1 MGHTDKSW
9 RNGSGVASLPLDR
22 SQGTFSFCDIEQ
34 LTESPGVQNV
44 HCSIY
49 CWSREHSFPPV
60 NQQDPVSGQRARR
73 YLLLFTWSENF
84 LQFFH
89 THNWPNKKSKRLLHL
104 CKLIAPFLNQL
115 VWYCLREEKSWL
127 REAWILFFI
136 SFLPLV
142 MESCD
147 AALKPCKAES
157 CFILSKH
164 WQGSAKAGGHSGAM
178 GAAKYHE
185 ESMTCS
191 WHSLFKK
198 WPFAFAPILSGCQ
211 PLAI

>member
-1 MGHTDKSW
+1 MKIGPTDKAR
-9 RNGSGVASLPLDR
+9 RNEPWVAFLPLDR
-22 SQGTFSFCDIEQ
+22 SQHTFSFCDTEQ
-34 LTESPGVQNV
+34 LSQSPGMWNA

-60 NQQDPVSGQRARR
+60 NQQDPVSGQKARK

-89 THNWPNKKSKRLLHL
+89 THNWPNKNSKRLLHL
-104 CKLIAPFLNQL
+104 CKFIAPFPEQL

-127 REAWILFFI
+127 REILFFFI
-136 SFLPLV
+136 SFLPPV

-147 AALKPCKAES
+147 TVLKPCKTES
-157 CFILSKH
+157 CFILSKY
-164 WQGSAKAGGHSGAM
+164 WQAFWHHK
-178 GAAKYHE
+178 KR
-185 ESMTCS
+185 MTCS
-191 WHSLFKK
+191 WHKLFKK
-198 WPFAFAPILSGCQ
+198 WPFAFAPISFGCQ